1 MATNHRVYSDLAVP
15 PGEYLVEVLGEK
27 GISQAELA
35 RRIDRPTQAINE
47 IVKGEKAI
55 TPATAIQLERALGV
69 PAHIW
74 IGLESRFQL
83 IKGRQEEERSLDK
96 DRPYLK
102 EIPYD
107 QLAELACVRKT
118 PDEKERIRELR
129 AFYGVSSL
137 PNLPNVRAYEASF
150 RRARGRAASAYALGA
165 WIRCAEASAAKA
177 AAEPFDKAK
186 LRGALSVI
194 RGLSTKEP
202 GIFLTELEKLLAR
215 SGVVF
220 LLQPHFRKTYAHGAT
235 FWLGPEKA
243 VLVMSLRGKWA
254 DIFWFSL
261 FHELGH
267 ILLRK
272 KKTFIDDGH
281 IAPEM
286 VRAEEEADAFAS
298 DMLLEPK
305 KYAEFVRNADFSEG
319 AIKALA
325 GTQGVAVGI
334 IIGRLQ
340 HDGSLPNRSE
350 LNRLRARFDWTAP
363 RN

>member
-1 MATNHRVYSDLAVP
+1 MATKHGMYSDLPVP
-15 PGEYLVEVLGEK
+15 PGEYLVEVLEEK

-55 TPATAIQLERALGV
+55 TPATAIQLDRALGV

-107 QLAELACVRKT
+107 QLADLACVRKT
-118 PDEKERIRELR
+118 PDDKERIRELR
-129 AFYGVSSL
+129 GFYGVSSL
-137 PNLPNVRAYEASF
+137 PNLPSVRAYEASF
-150 RRARGRAASAYALGA
+150 RRGRGREASAYALGA
-165 WIRCAEASAAKA
+165 WIRCAEVSAAKA

-186 LRGALSVI
+186 LRRALPVI
-194 RGLSTKEP
+194 RGLSSREP
-202 GIFLTELEKLLAR
+202 DIFLPELEKLLAAC
-215 SGVVF
+215 GVVL

-243 VLVMSLRGKWA
+243 VLVMSLRGQWA

-267 ILLRK
+267 ILLHK
-272 KKTFIDDGH
+272 KKTYIDDGQ

-286 VRAEEEADAFAS
+286 VRTEEEADAFAS
-298 DMLLEPK
+298 ATLIEPK
-305 KYAEFVRNADFSEG
+305 KYAEFVRNADFSDG
-319 AIKALA
+319 AIKAFA
-325 GTQGVAVGI
+325 EAQGVAVGI

-340 HDGSLPNRSE
+340 HDGILPNRSE
-350 LNRLRARFDWTAP
+350 LNRLRTRYDWTAP
-363 RN
+363 RD